1 MVQIGFG
8 AAKDIVLK
16 VTSVPGTLTDI
27 SAYLTSV
34 TGPSL
39 DGQVAEVS
47 TLGDTF
53 KEFIRTQTDPG
64 PISMEGIHDPT
75 VGTMLFAMGTAA
87 AAAFELYPQGS
98 ASGKQKLSGSALFT
112 SYETGGGID
121 DALTWS
127 AEMQTT
133 GTPTMGTVA

>member
-1 MVQIGFG
+1 MAYSAG
-8 AAKDIVLK
+8 KDIVLK

-34 TGPSL
+34 TGPTI
-39 DGQVAEVS
+39 DGQIAEVS

-98 ASGKQKLSGSALFT
+98 ASGKQKITGSALVT

-121 DALTWS
+121 DAVTFS
-127 AEMQTT
+127 AEMQIT
-133 GTPTMGTVA
+133 GVPTMGTVA

>member
-1 MVQIGFG
+1 MAYSAG
-8 AAKDIVLK
+8 KDIVLK

-34 TGPSL
+34 TGPTI
-39 DGQVAEVS
+39 DGQIAEVS

-75 VGTMLFAMGTAA
+75 VGTMLFAMGAA
-87 AAAFELYPQGS
+87 EAAAFELYPQGS
-98 ASGKQKLSGSALFT
+98 ASGKQKITGSALVT

-121 DALTWS
+121 DAVTFS
-127 AEMQTT
+127 AEMQIS
-133 GTPTMGTVA
+133 GVPTMGTVA

>member
-1 MVQIGFG
+1 MAFSAG
-8 AAKDIVLK
+8 KDIVLK

-34 TGPSL
+34 TGPAM
-39 DGQVAEVS
+39 DGQIAEVS

-98 ASGKQKLSGSALFT
+98 ASGKQKITGSALVT

-121 DALTWS
+121 DAVTFS
-127 AEMQTT
+127 AEMQIT
-133 GTPTMGTVA
+133 GVPTMGTVA

>member
-1 MVQIGFG
+1 MAFSAG
-8 AAKDIVLK
+8 KDLVLK

-34 TGPSL
+34 TGPTI
-39 DGQVAEVS
+39 DGQIAEVS

-98 ASGKQKLSGSALFT
+98 ASGKQKITGSAIVT

-121 DALTWS
+121 DAVTFS
-127 AEMQTT
+127 AEMQIS
-133 GTPTMGTVA
+133 GVPTMGTVA